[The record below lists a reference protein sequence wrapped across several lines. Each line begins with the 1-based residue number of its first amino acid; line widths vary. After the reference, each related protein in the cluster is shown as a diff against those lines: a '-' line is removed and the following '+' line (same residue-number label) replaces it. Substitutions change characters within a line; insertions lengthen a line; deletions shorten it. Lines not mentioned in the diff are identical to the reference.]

1 MFVHLAGLVGI
12 LAPIVGHI
20 GGPLL
25 VWLLKKDTVREVDMH
40 GKEALNF
47 QISFAIYAAVGWAFA
62 IVSLILVIGFLLIPL
77 MVVVSAVFYVVMIIL
92 PIVAGLQAQ
101 EGKVFRY
108 PLTLRMI
115 R

>member
-1 MFVHLAGLVGI
+1 MLVHMAGLVGI

-25 VWLLKKDTVREVDMH
+25 VWLIKKDAIREVDVH

-47 QISFAIYAAVGWAFA
+47 QISFAIYAALGWTVA
-62 IVSLILVIGFLLIPL
+62 IISFIIVIGILLIPL
-77 MVVVSAVFYVVMIIL
+77 MIVISAVFYVVMIIL